1 MKKAG
6 IVTIE
11 GERIKQLLVLL
22 KREKCTNGPNDA
34 FGVVWAYFHGLCLP
48 VDT

>member
-11 GERIKQLLVLL
+11 GEMIKQLLVLL
-22 KREKCTNGPNDA
+22 KREKAQMMCLASFGPISMVSA
-34 FGVVWAYFHGLCLP
+34 FP
-48 VDT
+48 